1 MSGDSWENQ
10 VTVEDVV
17 GQLTRSQVTVEDFR
31 WPLRMSGITVEV
43 SERSDRLRVASLTHE
58 MPQSTFLT
66 AHLTILGPIFYTRDF
81 LSSFLEQ
88 SSSKWTCIPV
98 SEAIIFQMDLLSP
111 FQTSLLPNVD
121 FFIFQ
126 LLPPASRKS
135 CRRLIP
141 LSPQLGRGKVCF
153 WPADHATG
161 WYRTKNIGEN
171 CCQQFWKWF
180 PQAGTVAVVS
190 IPWRRSS
197 TLYSVQYSTFF
208 AEKIR

>member
-66 AHLTILGPIFYTRDF
+66 AHLTILGPIYTRDF

-88 SSSKWTCIPV
+88 SSSKWTFFPV
-98 SEAIIFQMDLLSP
+98 VWAIVFQMDFFSP
-111 FQTSLLPNVD
+111 FLEQSSSKWTLYPRFWSNHLPNGSLVSISD
-121 FFIFQ
+121 QSSSKCGLFY
-126 LLPPASRKS
+126 LPAPASR
-135 CRRLIP
+135 
-141 LSPQLGRGKVCF
+141 Q
-153 WPADHATG
+153 
-161 WYRTKNIGEN
+161 
-171 CCQQFWKWF
+171 
-180 PQAGTVAVVS
+180 
-190 IPWRRSS
+190 
-197 TLYSVQYSTFF
+197 
-208 AEKIR
+208 